1 MGGTGRSRRRKR
13 EELHGTG
20 LEHVSDHVSDQ
31 FSSGGGQRDRI
42 RRRRLTYELEKAGK
56 EKAQDPEVNALI
68 ARKKKTNTLLRK
80 KSGKLTTENGHKKQS
95 SNAPVF
101 SDENAKWLKPVK
113 QSASKKKDL
122 MEDSSSEE
130 EEQQDDDMLSDGE
143 EEDSDPKIMD
153 FEEEEDD
160 DDDNDESPN
169 QKGQAYEN
177 GTEVDSDDTESDDDD
192 EDGLPP
198 DKLEIASRKILAEKA
213 QEEADAQAER
223 EDEREQGESQA
234 DFKLQTGVL
243 SRGGLQLDGEET
255 ATREEMMIRIKGI
268 LHVLANFKERRESDR
283 KRYEYIDA
291 LQKSVCECF
300 EYNEEL
306 VEMLMD
312 VFPNAEIVDFME
324 ASESPRPL
332 TIRTNTLKVRRREL
346 AQALIS
352 RGMNVDPI
360 DKWSK
365 VGLVVYDSQVPV
377 GATPE
382 YLAGQYMIQSAS
394 SFLPVVALAPKEN
407 EKIVDLAAA
416 PGGKATYIGA
426 AMKNT
431 GTLVMNDLKRERIK
445 SLVANVHRLGVHNA
459 VVSNYDGLK
468 IPRIFG
474 NTFDRALL
482 DAPCSGTG
490 IISHDPSVKMN
501 RRKQDLDNTTRIQKE
516 LILAAIDSVNSK
528 SKSGGYI
535 VYSTCSVLV
544 EENEAVVDYAL
555 RNRDVKIVESGI
567 EFGIKGFTRMKQH
580 RFHPSLSLSKRIYPH
595 IHNLDGFFVCKLK
608 KLSER
613 KGSKQHIEEESD
625 DDDETEPTE
634 VIRIDLGELLQN
646 TKANGNA
653 DKDEKTENEE
663 EEGDVQDDKP
673 EKSASKSVKKNDKN
687 IRRRSKTLQGNG
699 VLENGSTKATKDS
712 PSKIIEKPSTSKKEK
727 KIPVDSHIHKKQKG
741 CKDSVAVPTS
751 SPDDVKTKTKNTN
764 TTSAKPQ
771 KSTAK
776 KEDKPKSTQVP
787 QPTENEEQEEVPS
800 EGACSCC
807 VAGSNAVAKRKA
819 KIAKRKAEMRRR
831 LGM

>member
-20 LEHVSDHVSDQ
+20 LEHVSDQ
-31 FSSGGGQRDRI
+31 FNSGGGQRDRI

-68 ARKKKTNTLLRK
+68 ARKKK
-80 KSGKLTTENGHKKQS
+80 SGKLTSENGHKKQS
-95 SNAPVF
+95 SKAPVF
-101 SDENAKWLKPVK
+101 SDENSKWLKPVK
-113 QSASKKKDL
+113 QYANKKKDL
-122 MEDSSSEE
+122 LENSSSEE
-130 EEQQDDDMLSDGE
+130 EEQQDDVMLSDEE

-153 FEEEEDD
+153 IEEEEEDD
-160 DDDNDESPN
+160 DDDDSDESPN
-169 QKGQAYEN
+169 QNGQTHEN
-177 GTEVDSDDTESDDDD
+177 GTEVDSVDLESDDDDDEDD

-213 QEEADAQAER
+213 QEEADAQAEL
-223 EDEREQGESQA
+223 EEEREQGESQA

-255 ATREEMMIRIKGI
+255 ATREEMMTRIRGI
-268 LHVLANFKERRESDR
+268 LHVLANFKERRESGR

-291 LQKSVCECF
+291 LQKSVGECF

-332 TIRTNTLKVRRREL
+332 TIRANTLKVRRREL

-528 SKSGGYI
+528 SSSGGYI

-567 EFGIKGFTRMKQH
+567 EFGIKGFTKMKQH

-613 KGSKQHIEEESD
+613 KGSKQPIEEESD
-625 DDDETEPTE
+625 NDDETEPAE
-634 VIRIDLGELLQN
+634 VIRFDLGELLQN
-646 TKANGNA
+646 ARANGNA
-653 DKDEKTENEE
+653 NKDEESKNEDE
-663 EEGDVQDDKP
+663 EDEGDVQDDKP
-673 EKSASKSVKKNDKN
+673 EKPASKPVKKNDKN
-687 IRRRSKTLQGNG
+687 SRRRSKTLQGNG

-712 PSKIIEKPSTSKKEK
+712 PSKVIEKPSTSSKKKEK
-727 KIPVDSHIHKKQKG
+727 NTPAGSHIQKKQKG
-741 CKDSVAVPTS
+741 CKDSATVPIS
-751 SPDDVKTKTKNTN
+751 SPDGVKTKTKNTN
-764 TTSAKPQ
+764 TTCAKPQ
-771 KSTAK
+771 KSTSR
-776 KEDKPKSTQVP
+776 KEDKPKSVQVP
-787 QPTENEEQEEVPS
+787 QPTENEEQEEMPVEES
-800 EGACSCC
+800 CSCC
-807 VAGSNAVAKRKA
+807 AASSNAVARRKA

-831 LGM
+831 LGMY